1 MVPSMIE
8 EITYVVLEHLRKIP
22 DIQELMQSD
31 IHDLELRLSSVER
44 HTGEI
49 QVQMAG
55 VNSRM
60 DRVDERIAEGSSVAS
75 ILWTLRLRHS
85 KGR

>member
-31 IHDLELRLSSVER
+31 IHDPKLRLSSVER

-60 DRVDERIAEGSSVAS
+60 DRVDERIGR
-75 ILWTLRLRHS
+75 IQRRLDLVD
-85 KGR
+85 G